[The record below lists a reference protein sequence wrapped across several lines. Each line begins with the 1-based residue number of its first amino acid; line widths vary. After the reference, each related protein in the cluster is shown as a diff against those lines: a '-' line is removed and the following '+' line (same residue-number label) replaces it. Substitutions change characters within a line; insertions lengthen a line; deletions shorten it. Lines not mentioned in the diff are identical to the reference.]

1 MRGAV
6 KKVCFRMAERSVVN
20 KVSFSMTKG
29 KFQYVYRKGHSQ
41 KVNVSIAGRRRR
53 KIIDFCMDGKGRGHK
68 VIKTHLRKR

>member
-6 KKVCFRMAERSVVN
+6 KKVCFRMAERSVVK

-41 KVNVSIAGRRRR
+41 KVNVSIAGSGHCQ
-53 KIIDFCMDGKGRGHK
+53 KSKFQHGCME
-68 VIKTHLRKR
+68 VYSMIK